1 MGNPSKIVPSISP
14 YFNQM
19 LNMPVQTKAIV
30 LVTKLTKFNGN
41 MSYTV
46 QEAKAFLK
54 NVIGLSGKPIEN
66 FEAKIEAA
74 ISDPM
79 VKNMISS
86 FGGISDTLRYYAENP
101 TVEMMRKNP
110 KLFLFASKTSKV
122 EGNAINIVDKFSK
135 CRSIQDLQ
143 KLVVDTES
151 IKDCK
156 YIINKLT
163 GTNATEV
170 LEAAKIKVAYLVKQK
185 QETDIASKIGNASK
199 AYVAPQ
205 IFVK

>member
-74 ISDPM
+74 
-79 VKNMISS
+79 
-86 FGGISDTLRYYAENP
+86 
-101 TVEMMRKNP
+101 
-110 KLFLFASKTSKV
+110 
-122 EGNAINIVDKFSK
+122 
-135 CRSIQDLQ
+135 
-143 KLVVDTES
+143 
-151 IKDCK
+151 
-156 YIINKLT
+156 
-163 GTNATEV
+163 
-170 LEAAKIKVAYLVKQK
+170 KIKVAYLLKQK